1 MIEAADLVGKFQYAL
16 SNKWGYI
23 WGTAGVE
30 WTAARQANLE
40 KTTDENRAMSRKYGK
55 KWIGHMV
62 ADCSGMFVWAFKQFG
77 MSMSHIS
84 SNIYKSYCT
93 ANKGK
98 LTAELKQTIR
108 AGSAVFTGSEPG
120 NHPHVGLFVGN
131 NTVIE
136 AKGTQAGIVTSA
148 LTDKKWTFY
157 GELKEVN
164 YSGEQPAPTPTPEPT
179 PGTNKPTL
187 RRGSKGAYVIE
198 LQKALQTLGYGLG
211 PCGIDGDYGRA
222 TQAAVETF
230 QYDRKIGI
238 DGICGPKTW
247 AEIDKAFQEKTDAPA
262 PVINYTVVIRGLSL
276 DEADSLVMKYPNAT
290 ASAEGS
296 EK

>member
-16 SNKWGYI
+16 DNDWGYI

-30 WTAARQANLE
+30 WTAAKQAQLE

-62 ADCSGMFVWAFKQFG
+62 ADCSGMFVWAFKAFG
-77 MSMSHIS
+77 MGMSHIS

-93 ANKGK
+93 STKGK
-98 LTAELKQTIR
+98 LTAELKGTIR
-108 AGSAVFTGSEPG
+108 AGSAVFTGDAPG
-120 NHPHVGLFVGN
+120 NHPHVGLYIGN

-136 AKGTQAGIVTSA
+136 AKGTVNGVVTSN

-157 GELKEVN
+157 GELKNVS
-164 YSGEQPAPTPTPEPT
+164 YDGEQPEPTPTPEPT
-179 PGTNKPTL
+179 PSTKPTL
-187 RRGSKGAYVIE
+187 RRGSKGPYVIE
-198 LQKALQTLGYGLG
+198 LQTDLVALGYGIG

-238 DGICGPKTW
+238 DGICGPRTW
-247 AEIDKAFQEKTDAPA
+247 TAIDQAMAEKQNAPA
-262 PVINYTVVIRGLSL
+262 PEIKYTVTIKGLSL
-276 DEADSLVMKYPNAT
+276 DEADSLVMKYQNAT

-296 EK
+296 DR